1 MKKKNL
7 PNLQRI
13 TEFLSKKNCHQALK
27 VIGFESGKNLFQVPN
42 QRVKKDPDPDQQN

>member
-7 PNLQRI
+7 QNLKRI
-13 TEFLSKKNCHQALK
+13 TEFLNKKNCSKLSK
-27 VIGFESGKNLFQVPN
+27 LSVSNPEKNLFQVPN